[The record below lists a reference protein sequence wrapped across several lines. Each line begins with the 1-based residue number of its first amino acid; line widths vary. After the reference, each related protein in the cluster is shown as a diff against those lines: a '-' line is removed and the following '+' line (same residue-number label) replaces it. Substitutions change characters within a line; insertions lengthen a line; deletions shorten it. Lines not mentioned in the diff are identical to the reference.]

1 MNMTDDDYLV
11 KYFEEKDKLRENIL
25 KLSREIVKDCAML
38 IRKTHKNESINF
50 ESVLNKLKELSD
62 LTKNHDDF
70 KKYLDTPQQEFVEAR
85 VFYTIISEDKLLK
98 YSDFEGIKKE
108 SYILGLCDVVGELRR
123 SILDAI
129 KNDDKEKA
137 EKYFGYME
145 NIYDFI
151 MKFDYYHVIDG
162 LRRKQDISRSLLE
175 RTHGDI
181 INFIENLKLRK
192 ELSKFKK

>member
-1 MNMTDDDYLV
+1 MDMTDDYLV

-50 ESVLNKLKELSD
+50 ENVLNKLKELSD

-85 VFYTIISEDKLLK
+85 VFYTIISEDKILK
-98 YSDFEGIKKE
+98 YSDFDGIKKE
-108 SYILGLCDVVGELRR
+108 SYILGLCDVIGELRR

-129 KNDDKEKA
+129 KNDDKERA
-137 EKYFGYME
+137 EKYFEYME

-175 RTHGDI
+175 RTYGDI

>member
-50 ESVLNKLKELSD
+50 ENVLNKLKELSD

-85 VFYTIISEDKLLK
+85 VFTP
-98 YSDFEGIKKE
+98 
-108 SYILGLCDVVGELRR
+108 
-123 SILDAI
+123 
-129 KNDDKEKA
+129 
-137 EKYFGYME
+137 
-145 NIYDFI
+145 
-151 MKFDYYHVIDG
+151 
-162 LRRKQDISRSLLE
+162 
-175 RTHGDI
+175 
-181 INFIENLKLRK
+181 
-192 ELSKFKK
+192 

>member
-1 MNMTDDDYLV
+1 MTDDDYLV